1 VKNVHICKN
10 SSQSWRKDGIA
21 LSRVWKIGSFRL
33 NFMTRFIYIS
43 TDSMTLLKMV
53 QTVVIDHPTDQLI
66 SELCKAL
73 DMEVVCNKNVVLRI
87 EES

>member
-1 VKNVHICKN
+1 
-10 SSQSWRKDGIA
+10 
-21 LSRVWKIGSFRL
+21 
-33 NFMTRFIYIS
+33 MTRFIYIS

>member
-1 VKNVHICKN
+1 
-10 SSQSWRKDGIA
+10 
-21 LSRVWKIGSFRL
+21 
-33 NFMTRFIYIS
+33 MTRFIHIS

-53 QTVVIDHPTDQLI
+53 QTVVTDHPTDQLI

-87 EES
+87 EESYLDTGMSINDDAKIDVYTV